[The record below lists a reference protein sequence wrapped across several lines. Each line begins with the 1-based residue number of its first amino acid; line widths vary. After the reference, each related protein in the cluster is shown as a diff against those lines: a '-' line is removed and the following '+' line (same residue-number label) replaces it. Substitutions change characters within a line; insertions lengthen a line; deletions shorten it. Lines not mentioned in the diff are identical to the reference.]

1 MVKRFAL
8 LMVLLPACL
17 ALADMGQ
24 KESDAPS
31 TSELDAVTA
40 RGRMLEEYDVAAW
53 YATDAVDA
61 LKPDKA
67 TAPAYIARKTKAGW
81 EVVFGR
87 LNEGRDQ
94 FLISYRAIQGA
105 NPQDF
110 VAKKV
115 DPVSADRGF
124 YLSAAKALDTAG
136 RDFGRQTRPY
146 NTYILP
152 ASGSQLYVY
161 FLPGQTV
168 QGVYPLGADV
178 RYTISADGGTVVE
191 KRQMHKALIENKSS
205 PKPGETVAAGY
216 HNHVANN
223 LPEDSDVFHV
233 LNRKPLMPEYVA
245 GPDKHVYQIE
255 TDGTI
260 KSVR

>member
-1 MVKRFAL
+1 MMKRFAV
-8 LMVLLPACL
+8 LMIVLSACL
-17 ALADMGQ
+17 TLADTGK
-24 KESDAPS
+24 KESDVAS
-31 TSELDAVTA
+31 TTELEAITA
-40 RGRMLEEYDVAAW
+40 RGRMLQEYDVAAW
-53 YATDAVDA
+53 YATDAVEA
-61 LKPDKA
+61 LKPDKTA
-67 TAPAYIARKTKAGW
+67 APAYLARKTKAGW

-94 FLISYRAIQGA
+94 FLIAYRASQGA
-105 NPQDF
+105 SPQQF

-115 DPVSADRGF
+115 DPVSPDRGF

-136 RDFGRQTRPY
+136 RDFGKQTRPY
-146 NTYILP
+146 NTYVLP
-152 ASGSQLYVY
+152 ASESQFYVY

-168 QGVYPLGADV
+168 EGVYPLGADV
-178 RYTISADGGTVVE
+178 RYTVSSDGSKVVE
-191 KRQMHKALIENKSS
+191 KRQMHKTFIENKSS
-205 PKPGETVAAGY
+205 PKSGETIAAGY
-216 HNHVANN
+216 HNHVLNN

-255 TDGTI
+255 TDGSI